1 MSCVTG
7 SSCTAVYVLPRMIQ
21 RILGSMHHPVT
32 TTNNVVAVLGR
43 TTSSEL
49 SSEHF
54 EPLCLAL
61 LRTCDTSASGGLE
74 YHNCYRQRR
83 DTLSLYFTHNCITYS
98 IQFQV

>member
-7 SSCTAVYVLPRMIQ
+7 SSCTAVYVLPRTTQ

-61 LRTCDTSASGGLE
+61 LKTCDTSASGGLE
-74 YHNCYRQRR
+74 YHNCYRQHL
-83 DTLSLYFTHNCITYS
+83 DTLSLYFIRNSVPYRV
-98 IQFQV
+98 QLRV